1 MRKIVMTWFVISILV
16 TGGLFAYT
24 QFLKHGAA
32 PKAAMAPEVRMR
44 SINPQDKSLGAPAAE
59 ATPAHSSNTEQLAL
73 TISIASSI
81 ISAAAA
87 LMQTWLTHRS
97 LKAHS

>member
-24 QFLKHGAA
+24 FLKQDAA
-32 PKAAMAPEVRMR
+32 HKVAMAPEVRMR
-44 SINPQDKSLGAPAAE
+44 SINPQDKSVGAPAAE
-59 ATPAHSSNTEQLAL
+59 TAPAHSSSTEQLAL